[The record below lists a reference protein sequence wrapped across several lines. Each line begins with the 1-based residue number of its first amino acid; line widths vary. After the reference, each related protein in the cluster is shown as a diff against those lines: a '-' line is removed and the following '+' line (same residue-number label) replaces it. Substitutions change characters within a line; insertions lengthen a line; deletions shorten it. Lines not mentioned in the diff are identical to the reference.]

1 MKKII
6 GIFCMLFVFNYLS
19 AQSINGIVKD
29 STVAVESASVYLLL
43 QSDSSLVAF
52 TLTDEKGY
60 FNLNGIIN
68 GLYLIQI
75 AQLGYESHWQTIEM
89 KSATYDMGIV
99 NLMSSS
105 QVIPTITVVE
115 SMLPMN
121 ISKDT
126 VQYNA
131 KAYGV
136 KPGDIAEDLLKKLPG
151 IEVQRDGSVK
161 AFGEKV
167 ENVLVDGK
175 EFFGKDT
182 KIATK
187 NLDAD
192 AIDKVQ
198 VFDRKSDMAEFTG
211 IEDGQ
216 DERTIN
222 LKLKDDKKVGY
233 FGTMEAG
240 GGTDQRFKTRAN
252 INRFTPA
259 LRTSFIGMGNNI
271 NEQNFSISDY
281 IDFMGGISSF
291 MSGGGGRVS
300 IDLGS
305 ENGLPLGMNQNKGVQ
320 KSWASGLNV
329 SKMFSPKTDLTAS
342 IFHNDFHNDLVSN
355 TSRTSLLNTNFFN
368 SYIDE
373 KQFSKSSSTSF
384 NVRCKSKIDSF
395 QNIIFKLNGG
405 FSDNRLNT
413 IMNSDTRDDLQRSIN
428 NNHRDFNA
436 MGNGYN
442 MDGSLTWLRK
452 FRKKGRSLAL
462 SANTKVSKSENEGL
476 LKSTVDLFFP
486 QSEILVTDQLQQSE
500 NKGMDYRFT
509 GRITEPVGNK
519 IYLEFNSEWA
529 NYHNNAHADYFDFI
543 SDEYIKNQLLST
555 LYQRDFYVLSNGLKY
570 SVNRKK
576 YNLALGLN
584 YQNSILKGIT
594 QPGNNDIKINYP
606 AILPSGFME
615 YQFGMSHRMQMD
627 YVTQIQEP
635 SLVQLQPTVNNSDP
649 LNVYIGNS
657 KLRPEYVHD
666 LGINYLN
673 YNAFNFTMLYA
684 SLSVNHTQ
692 NRITNQVSIDSSYKR
707 TITPVNVKYENS
719 LRANVEYNMPLKP
732 IKSTFK
738 IKLSSD
744 VSNSIL
750 FINDISNNVNRLGTG
765 FNVSLEN
772 KNKKYVDALIGYKYY
787 NKATSYSV
795 SAQLDQWFSQKTI
808 FAELKWSLSDMWTLQ
823 SNLDVQQYNQSFD
836 NIYYNIPLW
845 TAGITRFFGEQKK
858 LRISL
863 NVFDILNKN
872 NGINRTSTLNYNEV
886 SQSNALGQYFML
898 SMSYNIKGFKKKSD
912 DVIEIKT
919 GG

>member
-1 MKKII
+1 MNKYI
-6 GIFCMLFVFNYLS
+6 GIFSLLFLFEFLA
-19 AQSINGIVKD
+19 AQKISGIVMD
-29 STVAVESASVYLLL
+29 STAAVESASVYLLM
-43 QSDSSLVAF
+43 QSDSSMVAF
-52 TLTDEKGY
+52 ALTNDQGKFE
-60 FNLNGIIN
+60 LNGINN

-75 AQLGYESHWQTIEM
+75 SQLGYDAHWQMVEM
-89 KSATYDMGIV
+89 KG
-99 NLMSSS
+99 SSIDLSPIQLNANS

-115 SMLPMN
+115 SMIPMN
-121 ISKDT
+121 ISEDT

-192 AIDKVQ
+192 AIEKVQ
-198 VFDRKSDMAEFTG
+198 VFDKKSDMAEFSG

-222 LKLKDDKKVGY
+222 LKLKEDKKVGY
-233 FGTMEAG
+233 FGTVEAG

-252 INRFTPA
+252 INRFTPG

-291 MSGGGGRVS
+291 MSGGGRVS

-305 ENGLPLGMNQNKGVQ
+305 DNGLPLGLDQNKGVQ

-329 SKMFSPKTDLTAS
+329 SKIFSPKTEATAS
-342 IFHNDFHNDLVSN
+342 IFHNDFNNNLSSN
-355 TSRTSLLNTNFFN
+355 TIRTSFLNDNFFN
-368 SYIDE
+368 SVIDE
-373 KQFSKSSSTSF
+373 NQVTNSGSTSF
-384 NVRCKSKIDSF
+384 TMRSKSKIDSF
-395 QNIIFKLNGG
+395 QHLIFKLNGG
-405 FSDNRLNT
+405 FSDNSLNT
-413 IMNSDTRDDLQRSIN
+413 IMTSDTRDDLQRSIN
-428 NNHRDFNA
+428 NNQRDFSA

-442 MDGSLTWLRK
+442 MDGTMTWLRK
-452 FRKKGRSLAL
+452 FRKKGRSVAL
-462 SANTKVSKSENEGL
+462 SANAKISKNENDGL
-476 LKSTVDLFFP
+476 LNSTVDLLFP
-486 QSEILVTDQLQQSE
+486 FSQQITIDQLQNSV
-500 NKGMDYRFT
+500 NKGLDYSFT
-509 GRITEPVGNK
+509 GRITEPIGNK
-519 IYLEFNSEWA
+519 KYLELNSEWA
-529 NYHNNAHADYFDFI
+529 NYHNNAHADFFDFI

-555 LYQRDFYVLSNGLKY
+555 LYQRDFYVLNNGLKY

-594 QPGNNDIKINYP
+594 QPGDNNIKISYP
-606 AILPSGFME
+606 AILPSGYLE
-615 YQFGMSHRMQMD
+615 YQFGLSHRMHME
-627 YVTQIQEP
+627 YVTRIQEP

-673 YNAFNFTMLYA
+673 YNSFNFTMLYA
-684 SLSVNHTQ
+684 SLNINHTQ
-692 NRITNQVSIDSSYKR
+692 NRITNQVSIDSAFKR
-707 TITPVNVKYENS
+707 IITPVNVKYENS
-719 LRANVEYNMPLKP
+719 LRSNVEYDMPLKP
-732 IKSTFK
+732 LKSTFK
-738 IKLSSD
+738 IKLSAD
-744 VSNSIL
+744 LANSIL
-750 FINDISNNVNRLGTG
+750 FINAIQNNVNRLGSG

-772 KNKKYVDALIGYKYY
+772 KNKKYVDALLGYKYY
-787 NKATSYSV
+787 HKTTSYSV
-795 SAQLDQWFSQKTI
+795 SDQLDQWYSQKTI
-808 FAELKWSLSDMWTLQ
+808 YTELKWLISDMWTVQ
-823 SNLDVQQYNQSFD
+823 TNLDVQQYNQSFD
-836 NIYYNIPLW
+836 RLKYNIPLW
-845 TAGITRFFGEQKK
+845 TAGITRFVGEQKK

-863 NVFDILNKN
+863 NVFDILNRN
-872 NGINRTSTLNYNEV
+872 NGISRTSTLNYNEV

-898 SMSYNIKGFKKKSD
+898 SLSYSIKGFKKKSD